1 MTMRPTLRF
10 FTSRKTSRRIAGL
23 ALGLCLGAGS
33 AVLAQQPQDP
43 KSAAQTEQQ
52 QRIAR
57 SAESPEYSDS
67 QALFKFVK
75 PFPTWFV
82 YNTGPETIH
91 RISCAADF
99 NDEWTPKFNVLIMPG
114 SAMPGGMELRR
125 QIVSN
130 VRGEGDRQIFHQVA
144 FEKVTLAG
152 KEAVRLTYD
161 LDLEK
166 PFRSVEYGLFNNGN
180 FYIVQ
185 ASAPV
190 TEWEKADLV
199 AAFEKSFASFTFLKP
214 STKK

>member
-1 MTMRPTLRF
+1 MTMRPTIRF
-10 FTSRKTSRRIAGL
+10 MSRETSRRLTGMV
-23 ALGLCLGAGS
+23 LGLCLGTGS

-43 KSAAQTEQQ
+43 KSAAQAEQQ

-57 SAESPEYSDS
+57 SAESPEYSDP
-67 QALFKFVK
+67 QASIKFVK

-91 RISCAADF
+91 RISCSADI
-99 NDEWTPKFNVLIMPG
+99 NDEWSPKFNVLIMPG

-144 FEKVTLAG
+144 FEKATFAG

-161 LDLEK
+161 LELEK
-166 PFRSVEYGLFNNGN
+166 PFRSVEYGLLNNGN

-185 ASAPV
+185 ASAPIA
-190 TEWEKADLV
+190 EWEKADLN
-199 AAFEKSFASFTFLKP
+199 AAFEKSFASFAFLKP
-214 STKK
+214 LTKK